1 MKKYFLYL
9 YSLLSYL
16 NPSFSQVN
24 YDSVQAESMALS
36 FFREELIERE
46 RILEFNGGILRN
58 YFINS
63 TNLLSATSIFYTS
76 GKICT
81 LSRLDKLEDEYLDES
96 KIIQGFE
103 QDRKDKE
110 ASGLTSSS
118 LVIPPNMKKV
128 NLNNFKSLEGTNNFF
143 INVGYHLKYND
154 NYLVEINLT
163 TINELPNLSQYIFQF
178 YLNKDFQVTEW
189 NFLEGYYPVPT
200 ENSCF

>member
-1 MKKYFLYL
+1 MKNDNIMKKYFLYL

-81 LSRLDKLEDEYLDES
+81 LSRLDKLEDEYLD
-96 KIIQGFE
+96 
-103 QDRKDKE
+103 
-110 ASGLTSSS
+110 
-118 LVIPPNMKKV
+118 V
-128 NLNNFKSLEGTNNFF
+128 
-143 INVGYHLKYND
+143 
-154 NYLVEINLT
+154 
-163 TINELPNLSQYIFQF
+163 
-178 YLNKDFQVTEW
+178 
-189 NFLEGYYPVPT
+189 
-200 ENSCF
+200 